1 MKTNPIHPQNIQS
14 LVFAAVLFLG
24 AVSAQALVVTTGT
37 QTNGIT
43 FTPTWDSTL
52 ATGDVLLGLTPTT
65 ISANEGQFQL
75 ENTAGTSIL
84 TNGASGPQYSLANVA
99 TVHDGCTLV
108 YTLSAAVTLD
118 SIVIYSAW
126 GNHNRTSLDVDVY
139 YKSSASDPTWTSLGN
154 ASNST
159 VSSGLYDPMIVQVA
173 LSSLGDVSASQLE
186 FVFHDAGA
194 NGYNGISEIAAY
206 AVPEP
211 STWAMLISGLGVL
224 ASARRFRRD

>member
-1 MKTNPIHPQNIQS
+1 MNANPLYPQNIQS
-14 LVFAAVLFLG
+14 LAFAAALFFG

-37 QTNGIT
+37 ESNSST

-65 ISANEGQFQL
+65 VLSSESAYQE
-75 ENTAGTSIL
+75 ESAAGTSIL

-99 TVHDGCTLV
+99 TVGDGCTLV

-126 GNHNRTSLDVDVY
+126 GNHNRTNLNVDVY
-139 YKSSASDPTWTSLGN
+139 YKSSVSDPTWISLGN

-159 VSSGLYDPMIVQVA
+159 VDSSLLNPMIVQVA

-186 FVFHDAGA
+186 FVFHNAGTFA
-194 NGYNGISEIAAY
+194 YNGISEIAAY

-211 STWAMLISGLGVL
+211 STWIMLVGGLGVF
-224 ASARRFRRD
+224 ASSRRFRKF